1 MMTVAEVKSSLAA
14 LGISEDV
21 WLHETAPWEKIGTI
35 CMQSTYH
42 IYLDRYYDYM
52 FNSVTETLD
61 IAILDPDRTIKRSI
75 DYTNIVCFNGTYYIN
90 GGVQHI
96 KSFR

>member
-1 MMTVAEVKSSLAA
+1 MTVTEVRNSLIA

-21 WLHETAPWEKIGTI
+21 WLRETRPWEKVGTI
-35 CMQSTYH
+35 CTQSTYH
-42 IYLDRYYDYM
+42 VYLHNSVDYM

-61 IAILDPDRTIKRSI
+61 IAILSDPRIIAKSI
-75 DYTNIVCFNGTYYIN
+75 DYTNIVCFNGSYYTDR
-90 GGVQHI
+90 GVQNI